1 VKKEGDKK
9 KKEYKIKNKEEN
21 RIEERG
27 FRPDLTQDLLVLNAC
42 RTS

>member
-9 KKEYKIKNKEEN
+9 KKEYKIKNKEKK

-27 FRPDLTQDLLVLNAC
+27 FSLI
-42 RTS
+42 